1 MELLIA
7 DLLRCSLY
15 CQPKLINIDEISY
28 IPIDRHGAHLLFQLV
43 SRHYEKGAMILTSK
57 RSFSQWNEIFG
68 DPVIATAILDRLLHH
83 STTIN
88 IKGNSY
94 QLKEKVKAS
103 LVKEREVQL
112 S

>member
-1 MELLIA
+1 
-7 DLLRCSLY
+7 
-15 CQPKLINIDEISY
+15 
-28 IPIDRHGAHLLFQLV
+28 
-43 SRHYEKGAMILTSK
+43 MILTSN

-94 QLKEKVKAS
+94 RLKEKVKAG
-103 LVKEREVQL
+103 LVKEREAQL